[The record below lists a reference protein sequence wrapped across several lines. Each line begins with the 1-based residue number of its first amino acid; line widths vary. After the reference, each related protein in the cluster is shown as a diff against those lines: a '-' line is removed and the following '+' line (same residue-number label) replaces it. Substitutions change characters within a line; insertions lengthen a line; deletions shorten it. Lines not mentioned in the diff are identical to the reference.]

1 MWKLIGDAGSI
12 FYASATSSRLAVLI
26 LWDILRL
33 TPDEQWR
40 SFFGKRQHGL
50 FRIFIFAEVSGHN
63 LLEPIAVT

>member
-1 MWKLIGDAGSI
+1 
-12 FYASATSSRLAVLI
+12 VLI